1 MSVYT
6 HWYVL
11 TCKFIAFTL
20 LLEITWSIHQF
31 TLSISPYLSSCQQSI
46 RHSLCEIFLYVPWMK
61 IGGQN
66 QTIFSSYARSL
77 SDRRQYYHTTS
88 TQYTPL
94 SLSLSLSD
102 SDSLFSSCTRSKQN
116 LWQRISGRQQRDE
129 LFKIQQQ
136 SAMSYSKS
144 SNRAR

>member
-94 SLSLSLSD
+94 SLSLSLILILCSH
-102 SDSLFSSCTRSKQN
+102 RAHAANK
-116 LWQRISGRQQRDE
+116 ISGKESLADN
-129 LFKIQQQ
+129 